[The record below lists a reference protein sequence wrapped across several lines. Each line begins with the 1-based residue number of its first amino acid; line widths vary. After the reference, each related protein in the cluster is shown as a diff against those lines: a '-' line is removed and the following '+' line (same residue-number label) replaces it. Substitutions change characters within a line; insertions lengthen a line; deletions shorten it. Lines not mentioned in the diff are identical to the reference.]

1 MLYWLPIMAGMT
13 LGGLL
18 VALWLAMRRAERRAR
33 ASMYRTLGVDEEA
46 IAILSAGTRAI
57 SEDLTVLRSAA
68 TLRGL
73 PTPDRGPVT
82 SADPVQPA
90 YRSNLIDLPRREA
103 RHRPGRAPGRRSQP
117 DSLD

>member
-1 MLYWLPIMAGMT
+1 MLFWLSIIAGVM

-33 ASMYRTLGVDEEA
+33 AAVYRTLGVDDAA
-46 IAILSAGTRAI
+46 IAILSNGTRAI
-57 SEDLTVLRSAA
+57 SEDLTVLRSPA

-82 SADPVQPA
+82 SEDPVQPA
-90 YRSNLIDLPRREA
+90 YRSNLVDLPRRDA
-103 RHRPGRAPGRRSQP
+103 GRRSAREHGRRGPP

>member
-1 MLYWLPIMAGMT
+1 MLFWLLIIAGVI

-33 ASMYRTLGVDEEA
+33 AAVFRTLGVDDES

-57 SEDLTVLRSAA
+57 SEDLTVLRSPA

-73 PTPDRGPVT
+73 PTLERGPVT
-82 SADPVQPA
+82 SEDPLEPG
-90 YRSNLIDLPRREA
+90 YRSNLIDLPRRRA
-103 RHRPGRAPGRRSQP
+103 GQRSARAPGRRGPP
-117 DSLD
+117 DNPH